1 MSIGLG
7 GGAVVGLFAF
17 WLYGVLPAPWDTLA
31 NTSALWA
38 IVAVA
43 ATYLQRARGG
53 VAIATGML
61 AMLGLVTGFL
71 LIAAS
76 ATSREWVMAIVVG
89 TVAGALFGYAG
100 AIIRSG
106 GAAGRIAAATAVGGV
121 IAGEGLYG
129 IVVVDPVGP
138 QWWFEIGCAL
148 LLVLLIGR
156 GWWERTFALS
166 FSAVAALVLV
176 GAYFAYDAAATL

>member
-1 MSIGLG
+1 MSIGLC
-7 GGAVVGLFAF
+7 GGALVGLCAF
-17 WLYGVLPAPWDTLA
+17 CLYRVLPAPWDTLA

-43 ATYLQRARGG
+43 AAYLQRARGG
-53 VAIATGML
+53 VAIATGVL

-100 AIIRSG
+100 AVIRSG
-106 GAAGRIAAATAVGGV
+106 AAA
-121 IAGEGLYG
+121 L
-129 IVVVDPVGP
+129 
-138 QWWFEIGCAL
+138 
-148 LLVLLIGR
+148 
-156 GWWERTFALS
+156 
-166 FSAVAALVLV
+166 
-176 GAYFAYDAAATL
+176 